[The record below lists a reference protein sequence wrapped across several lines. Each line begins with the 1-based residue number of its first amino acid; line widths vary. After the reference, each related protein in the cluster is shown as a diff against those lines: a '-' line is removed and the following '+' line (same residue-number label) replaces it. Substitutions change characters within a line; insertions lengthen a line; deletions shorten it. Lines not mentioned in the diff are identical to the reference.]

1 MPDESFQGMQLLSSE
16 DLDRI
21 LSVTDAL
28 DLHRDWIV
36 VPIDTLPEGH
46 ETQQPDGKII
56 LHAAARPG
64 FEAWLRGLRGRLEGM
79 ELGRIPRRE
88 ENDPK
93 FPLTGP
99 GELPPTGTRR
109 YLGEKGILR

>member
-1 MPDESFQGMQLLSSE
+1 MPDTSFQGMQLLSSA

-28 DLHRDWIV
+28 ELHRDWIV
-36 VPIDTLPEGH
+36 VPIDASPEGR
-46 ETQQPDGKII
+46 ETQQPDGKLI
-56 LHAAARPG
+56 LHAPDRAG
-64 FEAWLRGLRGRLEGM
+64 FEAWLRGLRGRLEGL

-109 YLGEKGILR
+109 YLGDLGIVR

>member
-1 MPDESFQGMQLLSSE
+1 MPDDSFQGMQLLSSE

-21 LSVTDAL
+21 LRVTDEL

-36 VPIDTLPEGH
+36 VPIDASPEGH
-46 ETQQPDGKII
+46 ETQQPDGKVII
-56 LHAAARPG
+56 HAPPRSG
-64 FEAWLRGLRGRLEGM
+64 FEAWLRGLRGRLEGL

-109 YLGEKGILR
+109 YLGALGILR

>member
-1 MPDESFQGMQLLSSE
+1 MPDDSFQGMQLLSSE

-28 DLHRDWIV
+28 DLHRDWIFI
-36 VPIDTLPEGH
+36 PIDASPEGR

-56 LHAAARPG
+56 IHARARPC
-64 FEAWLRGLRGRLEGM
+64 FEAWLRGLRGRLEGL

-99 GELPPTGTRR
+99 GELPPMGTRR